1 MVFVSGSGQRTKESF
16 EEIIRKTDEFIN
28 AAEKMPEG
36 FDKEQKIWKK
46 TGADGTDRVT
56 KAVIGSMRKAQSERI
71 INISSAA
78 APIPIPL

>member
-36 FDKEQKIWKK
+36 FDKEQKI
-46 TGADGTDRVT
+46 
-56 KAVIGSMRKAQSERI
+56 
-71 INISSAA
+71 
-78 APIPIPL
+78 